1 MFGIK
6 NVAITR
12 KFAHFVIN
20 SNVGKVRNFF
30 VCSYLSVK
38 DFQELLDLRNYEN
51 GYRTQGVQ

>member
-20 SNVGKVRNFF
+20 SNVGKVISFSANI
-30 VCSYLSVK
+30 CLLK
-38 DFQELLDLRNYEN
+38 ILDLRNYEN

>member
-20 SNVGKVRNFF
+20 SNVGKVRNIFF
-30 VCSYLSVK
+30 CSYLSLK
-38 DFQELLDLRNYEN
+38 DFKEFLNLRNYEN
-51 GYRTQGVQ
+51 GYRTQEVQ